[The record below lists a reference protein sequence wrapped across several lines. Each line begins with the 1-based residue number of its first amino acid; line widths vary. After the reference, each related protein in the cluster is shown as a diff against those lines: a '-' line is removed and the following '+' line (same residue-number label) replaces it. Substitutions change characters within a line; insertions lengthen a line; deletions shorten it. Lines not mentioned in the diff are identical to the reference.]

1 MVQASQ
7 RGLVCWVALAI
18 KISCLIGWTFEEG
31 IDVVVFPAL
40 AVMVKGRMHWQCLS
54 SVKFELLSI
63 EYGRYHLF
71 LFSHCVFGL
80 CVG

>member
-1 MVQASQ
+1 VKCK
-7 RGLVCWVALAI
+7 RVFFFVIPGLIDAAWIIFC
-18 KISCLIGWTFEEG
+18 SFEEG

-40 AVMVKGRMHWQCLS
+40 AVMVKGGMHWQCLS